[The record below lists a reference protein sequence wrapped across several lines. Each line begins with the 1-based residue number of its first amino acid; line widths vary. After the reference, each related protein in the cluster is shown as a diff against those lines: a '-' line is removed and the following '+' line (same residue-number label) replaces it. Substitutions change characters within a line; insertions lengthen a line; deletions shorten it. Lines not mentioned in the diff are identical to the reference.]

1 MISIPYQVADSGLD
15 ALGVGRRQVEG
26 VVGRRRVGLRLRL
39 GRALDP
45 AAGEGRRLARDAAA
59 GEQVAPP
66 PRPRDRP
73 DHDGQ
78 GNGEAGRAGNEQGHL
93 PKNRDKKKD
102 EDDDP
107 GPLSPRSLP

>member
-1 MISIPYQVADSGLD
+1 MTRATGVRHIYLILIPYQVADSGLD

-26 VVGRRRVGLRLRL
+26 VVGRRRVGLWLRL
-39 GRALDP
+39 GRALDQ

-78 GNGEAGRAGNEQGHL
+78 
-93 PKNRDKKKD
+93 
-102 EDDDP
+102 
-107 GPLSPRSLP
+107 

>member
-1 MISIPYQVADSGLD
+1 MQNYSPYSKTFRTHIYTIAVFTRYYSYHSFGFKNLIVLMIIIPYQVADSGLD
-15 ALGVGRRQVEG
+15 ALGIGRRQVEG

-45 AAGEGRRLARDAAA
+45 GAGEGRRLARDAAA

-73 DHDGQ
+73 HHDGQ
-78 GNGEAGRAGNEQGHL
+78 
-93 PKNRDKKKD
+93 
-102 EDDDP
+102 
-107 GPLSPRSLP
+107 